1 MKEGEKQS
9 ELLFIQMIN
18 SAKDK
23 DEIDNGVDTLALC
36 LLLQS
41 LYSAIYKYMISRF
54 DNPDYEYNQEEINSL
69 VDSLLYI
76 VLNGIRK
83 SKAKTCS
90 GFADEITRPA

>member
-76 VLNGIRK
+76 VLNGIRNK
-83 SKAKTCS
+83 
-90 GFADEITRPA
+90 